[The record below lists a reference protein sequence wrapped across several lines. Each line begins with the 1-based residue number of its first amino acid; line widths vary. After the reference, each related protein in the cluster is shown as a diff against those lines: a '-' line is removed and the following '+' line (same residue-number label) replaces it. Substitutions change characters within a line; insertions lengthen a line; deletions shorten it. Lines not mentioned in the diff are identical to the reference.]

1 MLKYKSLLL
10 ILAITAIMI
19 TSCSAKDN
27 SVPVEE
33 QGFFMGTVITE
44 KVYGSNAETA
54 AKKVMDRIQ
63 QLEKIMTINSPNSE
77 IVLLNSSAGIDKVNL
92 SPESIFVLNRAKYF
106 SQLSNGAFDV
116 TVGPLVKS
124 WAIGTTDA
132 KVPDKAEIE
141 QLLKLVDYKSITI
154 DEKSNTAQLL
164 KKGQIV
170 DLGGIAKGYAGD
182 EAVKIYKEHDIKS
195 AFINIG
201 GNVVVLGSKPD
212 KTPWKVGIQD
222 PRATRDN
229 YLGIVEVSNKAV
241 VSSGDYERFFEKDGI
256 RYHHILD
263 PYTGYPANSGLMS
276 VTIIAD
282 SSIDADALS
291 TATFVLGLQKGI
303 ELIESLK
310 GVEAI
315 FITNDKKIY
324 TTKGLKGNFKLTDES
339 KDYEYVEKR

>member
-182 EAVKIYKEHDIKS
+182 EAVKIYKEHGIKS

-276 VTIIAD
+276 ATIIAD

-339 KDYEYVEKR
+339 KEYEYVEKR